1 MSTAGSRSASR
12 ASSRRCCP
20 GPPPRP
26 PREHLSMPETAQRT
40 IEDYKSGVKPTWCPG
55 CGDFG
60 VLNAV
65 YNSLRAKGYAP
76 EDVVIVSGIGCSSR
90 LPFFSSTYGFHTVH
104 GRTMP
109 IATGIKVANPNLTVL
124 ALGGDGDAFAIGGGH
139 FVHAAR
145 RNLDICYVI
154 MDNAIY
160 GLTKGQTSPTS
171 MVGFVTKTTP
181 NGTPDRPVNPLQLAL
196 ASGATFVARAFS
208 GKPKELAELIVQGI
222 DHKGFAVIDTYSPC
236 PTFNKVNTFKAYR
249 EEIQS
254 VPEGHEPSDF
264 EASLRIASSTE
275 PRYLGVLYRAEGEAS
290 FEDHI
295 QAAVSGTEANAG
307 QVVEALLQR
316 Y

>member
-1 MSTAGSRSASR
+1 
-12 ASSRRCCP
+12 
-20 GPPPRP
+20 
-26 PREHLSMPETAQRT
+26 MPDQILTPDRT
-40 IEDYKSGVKPTWCPG
+40 VEDYKSGVKPTWCPG

-76 EDVVIVSGIGCSSR
+76 QDVVLVSGIGCSSR

-109 IATGIKVANPNLTVL
+109 IATGIKVANPNLRVL

-139 FVHAAR
+139 FIHAAR
-145 RNLDICYVI
+145 RNLDVCYVI
-154 MDNAIY
+154 MDNSIY

-181 NGTPDRPVNPLQLAL
+181 KGTPDRPINPLQLAM

-208 GKPKELAELIVQGI
+208 GKPKELADLIVQGI
-222 DHKGFAVIDTYSPC
+222 DHKGFAIIDAYSPC
-236 PTFNKVNTFKAYR
+236 PTFNKVQTFKYYR
-249 EEIQS
+249 DQALELPKDHDSADLMQAWARAQS
-254 VPEGHEPSDF
+254 TDPV
-264 EASLRIASSTE
+264 
-275 PRYLGVLYRAEGEAS
+275 YLGVLYRAEGEAS

-295 QAAVSGTEANAG
+295 QASHSGTEADAP
-307 QVVEALLQR
+307 QVIESILER
-316 Y
+316 YS

>member
-1 MSTAGSRSASR
+1 
-12 ASSRRCCP
+12 
-20 GPPPRP
+20 
-26 PREHLSMPETAQRT
+26 MPDQIITPDRT
-40 IEDYKSGVKPTWCPG
+40 VEDYKSGVKPTWCPG

-76 EDVVIVSGIGCSSR
+76 QDVVLVSGIGCSSR

-109 IATGIKVANPNLTVL
+109 IATGIKVANPDLKVL

-139 FVHAAR
+139 FIHAAR
-145 RNLDICYVI
+145 RNLDVCYVI
-154 MDNAIY
+154 MDNSIY

-181 NGTPDRPVNPLQLAL
+181 KGTPDRPINPLQLAM

-222 DHKGFAVIDTYSPC
+222 DHRGFSVVHVYSPC
-236 PTFNKVNTFKAYR
+236 PTFNKVNTFKSYR
-249 EEIQS
+249 EEIQA
-254 VPEGHEPSDF
+254 VPDGHDPSDKVAAMALANSMQPLYIGRLF
-264 EASLRIASSTE
+264 EEKDVPSYEESVGKLHAGGVEENRRKVIDGMLA
-275 PRYLGVLYRAEGEAS
+275 RYS
-290 FEDHI
+290 
-295 QAAVSGTEANAG
+295 
-307 QVVEALLQR
+307 
-316 Y
+316 

>member
-1 MSTAGSRSASR
+1 
-12 ASSRRCCP
+12 
-20 GPPPRP
+20 
-26 PREHLSMPETAQRT
+26 MPETAERT
-40 IEDYKSGVKPTWCPG
+40 IEEYKSGVKPTWCPG

-65 YNSLRAKGYAP
+65 YNALRAKGYEP
-76 EDVVIVSGIGCSSR
+76 ENVVLVSGIGCSSR

-109 IATGIKVANPNLTVL
+109 IATGIKVANPGLTVL

-181 NGTPDRPVNPLQLAL
+181 KGTPDRPVNPLQLAL

-208 GKPKELAELIVQGI
+208 GKRKELADLIVQGI
-222 DHKGFAVIDTYSPC
+222 EHKGFAVIDAYSPC
-236 PTFNKVNTFKAYR
+236 PTFNKVNTFKFYR
-249 EEIQS
+249 DEA
-254 VPEGHEPSDF
+254 VDLPKDHNPSDPQQAWARA
-264 EASLRIASSTE
+264 ASVD
-275 PRYLGVLYRAEGEAS
+275 PVYLGLLYRSEDEGS

-295 QAAVSGTEANAG
+295 RSAVVGTESDAPK
-307 QVVEALLQR
+307 VIEEVLQR
-316 Y
+316 FS

>member
-1 MSTAGSRSASR
+1 
-12 ASSRRCCP
+12 
-20 GPPPRP
+20 
-26 PREHLSMPETAQRT
+26 MPETVERT
-40 IEDYKSGVKPTWCPG
+40 IEEYKSGVKPTWCPG

-65 YNSLRAKGYAP
+65 YNAMRAKGYAP
-76 EDVVIVSGIGCSSR
+76 ENVVLVSGIGCSSR

-139 FVHAAR
+139 FIHAAR

-181 NGTPDRPVNPLQLAL
+181 SGTPDRPVNPLQLAL

-208 GKPKELAELIVQGI
+208 GKPKELADLIVQGVE
-222 DHKGFAVIDTYSPC
+222 HHGFAIIDAYSPC
-236 PTFNKVNTFKAYR
+236 PTFNKVNTFKYYR
-249 EEIQS
+249 DEAVEL
-254 VPEGHEPSDF
+254 PKDHDPSDPQQAWARA
-264 EASLRIASSTE
+264 ASVD
-275 PRYLGVLYRAEGEAS
+275 PVYLGLLYRSESEGS

-295 QAAVSGTEANAG
+295 RSA
-307 QVVEALLQR
+307 QVGAESDAPQVIESIFQR
-316 Y
+316 YR